1 MKEEVAD
8 NDKVLQAQEPDS
20 QELDLESVSGGVE
33 PPIIT
38 SGGG

>member
-1 MKEEVAD
+1 MKEVAD
-8 NDKVLQAQEPDS
+8 NNKVLQAQEPDS
-20 QELDLESVSGGVE
+20 QELDLESVSGGAD